1 MYYLHI
7 INECM
12 KKIFSVFTLF
22 VISTFFCQSQVLRWA
37 PSFIQENSQ
46 TISITCNGKFGNKG
60 LIDYAPASDVFVH
73 IGAITN
79 LSTGSSDWKYAPF
92 TWATTNALASA
103 TNSAS
108 NEWTFTISGGLRS
121 FFKITNPNE
130 KIIKIAVL
138 FRSGNG
144 SKALRNENGSD
155 MYIPVYDNGLYAR
168 IDEPLSNPTFIPS
181 LITVN
186 KNIGD
191 NFTIVGNASQSANL
205 SITHNGVALNT
216 AANSSTLKANTTISK
231 VGSQK
236 FLFEARTGSS
246 VSKDSVSF
254 FVSGPAII
262 SALPTGIADGI
273 NYEQGDTS
281 VILVLYAPGKSGIS
295 VVGDFNNW
303 TETTEEQMNKT
314 PDGNRFWLRLK
325 GLKAGQEYAY
335 QYIIDGGL
343 RVADYNTE
351 KILDPNNDGFIP
363 ATTYPNLKTY
373 PTSKTTGIVSVLQTG
388 KPQYT
393 WKVKNFSRPDKR
405 NLIIYEVLIR
415 DFLAARN
422 FQSLKDTIPYLK
434 RLGINAIELMPFSEF
449 EGNLSWGYNPNFFF
463 APDKFY
469 GTETAIREFID
480 ACHQQGIAVIMDMV
494 LNHCFGSSP
503 LAQMYWDGANN
514 QPASNNPWL
523 NTIATHPFNVGND
536 FNHESNA
543 TKDFVSRVVKHWL
556 TKYNIDGIRWDLSKG
571 FTQTNNLNNVAAW
584 GNYDATRIATWKR
597 IYDTMQSA
605 SPNSY
610 CILEHF
616 ADNTEEKELADY
628 GMLLWGN
635 ANNNFN
641 QATMGYNTDADFSGI
656 SSEKRGWN
664 TRHLVGYMES
674 HDEERLMFKNIM
686 FGNQSGSYNV
696 KDSITGLKRN
706 GMAAAFWA
714 LMPGPKM
721 LWQFGELGFPY
732 SINTCANGLVN
743 SNCRLDNKVP
753 TWESYFHPFKRGLYD
768 VYSNLLRL
776 RMKPNYL
783 STFTT
788 NKFTTNFSSL
798 YKSFQVN
805 DDSLKIVV
813 VGNFDVTSKSNI
825 VSFPADGTWFS
836 YLTGTNVNIT
846 GGSSNITLQPGEY
859 HVYLNKDLS
868 ANIITS
874 INNTTLP
881 ALDANLKIFPN
892 PLSTS
897 ATISFNLERA
907 GKTELELIDLNGTRI
922 SNLFTGIKAAGLHK
936 MEFKLDNLSSK
947 VLKSGIYILNLKNN
961 GGQQSRKIYVN
972 H

>member
-1 MYYLHI
+1 
-7 INECM
+7 M
-12 KKIFSVFTLF
+12 KKFFSVFTFLVFSTLF
-22 VISTFFCQSQVLRWA
+22 SESQVLRWS
-37 PSFIQENSQ
+37 PSFIQESNQ
-46 TISITCNGKFGNKG
+46 TITITCNAKSGNKG
-60 LIDYAPASDVFVH
+60 LLEYAPVTDVFVH

-92 TWATTNALASA
+92 TWATTNALA
-103 TNSAS
+103 NAS
-108 NEWTFTISGGLRS
+108 NTAPNEWTFTISGGLRA

-144 SKALRNENGSD
+144 SKAVRNENGSD

-168 IDEPLSNPTFIPS
+168 IDEPFTNPTYIPS

-191 NFTIVGNASQSANL
+191 NFSILGNASQSANL
-205 SITHNGVALNT
+205 IISHNGMVLKT
-216 AANSSTLKANTTISK
+216 EANKATISANTTINK
-231 VGSQK
+231 VGTQK
-236 FLFEARTGSS
+236 FLFEASTGSS
-246 VSKDSVSF
+246 ISKDSVSF
-254 FVSGPAII
+254 FVTGPANI
-262 SALPTGIADGI
+262 SSLPIGSVDGI

-281 VILVLYAPGKSGIS
+281 VVLVLYAPGKSGIS

-314 PDGNRFWLRLK
+314 PDGNRFWIRLK

-363 ATTYPNLKTY
+363 AITYPNLKPY

-393 WKVKNFSRPDKR
+393 WKVKNFSRPDRR
-405 NLIIYEVLIR
+405 NLVIYEVLIR
-415 DFLAARN
+415 DFLATRN

-469 GTETAIREFID
+469 GTEMAIKEFID
-480 ACHQQGIAVIMDMV
+480 ACHQQGIAVIIDMV

-514 QPASNNPWL
+514 QPSANNPWL
-523 NTIATHPFNVGND
+523 NVTATHPYNVGND
-536 FNHESNA
+536 FNHESAA
-543 TKDFVSRVVKHWL
+543 TKDFVSRVVRHWL

-571 FTQTNNLNNVAAW
+571 FTQTNNANNVAAW
-584 GNYDATRIATWKR
+584 SNYDAGRIATWKR
-597 IYDTMQSA
+597 IYDTMQSV
-605 SPNSY
+605 SQNSY

-616 ADNTEEKELADY
+616 ADNTEEKELAEY

-686 FGNQSGSYNV
+686 YGNQSGSYNV

-732 SINTCANGLVN
+732 SINTCANGTVN
-743 SNCRLDNKVP
+743 STCRLDNKVP
-753 TWESYFHPFKRGLYD
+753 VWESYFHPFKRGLYD

-776 RMKPNYL
+776 RTKPNYL

-788 NKFTTNFSSL
+788 NKFTTNFGSL
-798 YKSFQVN
+798 YKSLQIN

-813 VGNFDVTSKSNI
+813 VGNFDVVAKSNI
-825 VSFPADGTWFS
+825 VNFPSDGTWFS
-836 YLTGTNVNIT
+836 YLTGTNINIA
-846 GGSSNITLQPGEY
+846 GGSSNISLQPGEY

-868 ANIITS
+868 ANIITN
-874 INNTTLP
+874 INITTFPTLE
-881 ALDANLKIFPN
+881 ANLSIFPN
-892 PLSTS
+892 PLKSY
-897 ATISFNLERA
+897 ATVSFTLEKA
-907 GKTELELIDLNGTRI
+907 GKTELELIDQNGTRI
-922 SNLFTGIKAAGLHK
+922 STVFNGIKKAGFHK
-936 MEFKLDNLSSK
+936 MQFHLDKLTSQTIK
-947 VLKSGIYILNLKNN
+947 TGFYILNLKNN
-961 GGQQSRKIYVN
+961 GRQQSLKVFIAQ
-972 H
+972 

>member
-1 MYYLHI
+1 MYQLHK
-7 INECM
+7 INERM
-12 KKIFSVFTLF
+12 KKFLSLFTILVFSILF
-22 VISTFFCQSQVLRWA
+22 CESQVLRWS

-46 TISITCNGKFGNKG
+46 TINITCNAKFGNKG
-60 LIDYAPASDVFVH
+60 LMEYAPVSDVFIH

-92 TWATTNALASA
+92 TWATTNALANAS
-103 TNSAS
+103 NLAS

-168 IDEPLSNPTFIPS
+168 IDEPLTNPTYIPS

-191 NFTIVGNASQSANL
+191 NLTVVGNASQSANL
-205 SITHNGVALNT
+205 IITHNGIALKT
-216 AANSSTLKANTTISK
+216 ETNSSTISANTTINK
-231 VGSQK
+231 VGTQK
-236 FLFEARTGSS
+236 FLFEATTGSS
-246 VSKDSVSF
+246 ISKDSISF
-254 FVSGPAII
+254 FVSGPANI
-262 SALPTGIADGI
+262 SALPTGIVDGI

-295 VVGDFNNW
+295 VVGEFNNW

-363 ATTYPNLKTY
+363 ATTYPNLKPY
-373 PTSKTTGIVSVLQTG
+373 PTSKTTGIVSIIQTG

-393 WKVKNFSRPDKR
+393 WKVKNFNRPDKR
-405 NLIIYEVLIR
+405 NLVIYEVLIR

-434 RLGINAIELMPFSEF
+434 RLGINAVEIMPFSEF

-469 GTETAIREFID
+469 GTETAIREFVD

-523 NTIATHPFNVGND
+523 NTTATHPFNVGND
-536 FNHESNA
+536 FNHESTA

-597 IYDTMQSA
+597 IYDTMQSI
-605 SPNSY
+605 SPTSY

-616 ADNTEEKELADY
+616 ADNIEEKELADY

-686 FGNQSGSYNV
+686 FGNQTGSYNV

-732 SINTCANGLVN
+732 SINTCANGSVN

-753 TWESYFHPFKRGLYD
+753 VWESYFHPFKRGLYD

-776 RMKPNYL
+776 RMKPNYI

-798 YKSFQVN
+798 YKTFQVN

-825 VSFPADGTWFS
+825 VSFPSDGTWFS
-836 YLTGTNVNIT
+836 YLTGTNINIT
-846 GGSSNITLQPGEY
+846 GGSSTITLQPGEY

-874 INNTTLP
+874 INNASLQP
-881 ALDANLKIFPN
+881 LEANLKIFPN
-892 PLSTS
+892 PFSTS
-897 ATISFNLERA
+897 TTISFNLEKA
-907 GKTELELIDLNGTRI
+907 GKTEIELIDQNGTRI
-922 SNLFTGIKAAGLHK
+922 NTLYLGIKAAGFHK
-936 MEFKLDNLSSK
+936 IEFKLDKALSK
-947 VLKSGIYILNLKNN
+947 THKTGIYILNLKNN
-961 GGQQSRKIYVN
+961 GAQQSRKIYIN
-972 H
+972 Q